1 MMSDTHSIEAIV
13 HALYDVIS
21 GPVGALR
28 DWDRFRSLF
37 FPGARLVRTS
47 IGPDGRP
54 RAQAMDVRAYE
65 ADTADYFCREPFY
78 EIEVARRIER
88 FGNIAQGFSVYEA
101 RHAPGDAH
109 PFRRGINSIQLFH
122 DGQRWWVVSVL
133 WDNERDDNPIPLEYL
148 SMTPGGRAGRRGET

>member
-1 MMSDTHSIEAIV
+1 MSDAHSIEAIV
-13 HALYDVIS
+13 HAIYDVIS
-21 GPVGALR
+21 GPAGKAR

-54 RAQAMDVRAYE
+54 RAQAMDTRAYE
-65 ADTADYFCREPFY
+65 EDTTDYFRRESFH

-88 FGNIAQGFSVYEA
+88 FGNIAQVFSTYEA
-101 RHAPGDAH
+101 RHAPDDAQ
-109 PFRRGINSIQLFH
+109 PFKRGINSVQLFN

-133 WDNERDDNPIPLEYL
+133 WDNERDDNPIPGQYL
-148 SMTPGGRAGRRGET
+148 TVGPATPR